1 MQEKPEVWKIGT
13 TTGQPVTVA
22 GRTVVPEAQVVTLNT
37 PFGGF
42 VWNRPTAV
50 HVEQDGQSERVPIVD
65 VTRMTLLT
73 LWGFGFVVMAL
84 AWMNGRRRA
93 PLEEKNE

>member
-1 MQEKPEVWKIGT
+1 MQEKPELWKFGT
-13 TTGQPVTVA
+13 ATGQPVTVG

-50 HVEQDGQSERVPIVD
+50 LVEKDGVRERVPIVD
-65 VTRMTLLT
+65 VTRYALVA
-73 LWGFGFVVMAL
+73 LWGFGFLVMAL
-84 AWMNGRRRA
+84 AWMNGRRRT